1 MHRFFATLTT
11 SLLCVGLLPLIP
23 VSAAEIIFVEEM
35 YSSPVDAFSVTL
47 SQKTFRWSMRQPTGW
62 SDWQT
67 YEDDGDGAIG
77 AESEL
82 IMLPRETTGIRV
94 EGIKNSADIHEISVS
109 HEPAKPR
116 SAAVNGIAVGAL
128 SRSEWGA
135 DSSYLYTNTS
145 RTDDITPDADTTKSD
160 NGGSSGQGDQR
171 VQDCVRAQNEYPDE
185 FRYASTVQKD
195 AQGRSYLWPLQYSK
209 SVKMLVVHHSALVVQ
224 GDPRPSVER
233 VRAIYKY
240 HALTKGW
247 GDIGYHYVIDENG
260 QVYEGRQGG
269 EYVVGGHAYCN
280 NTGTVG
286 IVLLGNFEIEQ
297 PSQAQAKSLQSL
309 LLDLSKTYKINLQS
323 SVTFHGKKFDAP
335 IVRHKDLL
343 STLCPGYYLSNAF
356 SHIVQNVRDGKPN
369 AAVSFPPL
377 PTATSSPTATPVL
390 SSPQGLQEGIAF
402 TGRTTISINPGGK
415 QRLSFTYTAGP
426 GGAYEGKRVA
436 DVRIS
441 SPDIIL
447 SVDNGITWVPITKG
461 VLLPSDLPAYETISL
476 QMVIEAPMNA
486 GEYWMEIG
494 GIHFTISVSGRR
506 ARTGNYV
513 SPFTAQTMQIV
524 RPRPVRQ
531 STVLNPRVRPQSRR
545 SLSSSISSTESTP
558 AVTVPFQTTPSVS
571 PASTSDIRIR
581 LSADTNP
588 TIRFASSGQIDHQ
601 RVAAGTAV
609 SLFSKNG
616 MCEAQKNGERFTS
629 GSNLRFAAASDMLI
643 VEGIKGLTRSYH
655 GTIECRVLDG
665 SLVLINEL
673 PLEAYMAGISEEPD
687 TELYEK
693 QRAFAIAARTYA
705 AYYMNPDTR
714 KFPGKPYDGSDN
726 PANFQAYAGV
736 GIEAANPRWV
746 QAVTST
752 ANQVL
757 QYQNKIF
764 KPAYFS
770 SDDGRTRSPAE
781 IGWKNFPAAEIFAS
795 KPDPWCEG
803 LTLRGHGVGMSGC
816 GAKGQ
821 AQEGRS
827 AEQILQYYYPG
838 ARITQL

>member
-11 SLLCVGLLPLIP
+11 CLLCAGLLPVIP
-23 VSAAEIIFVEEM
+23 ASAAETIFVEEV

-67 YEDDGDGAIG
+67 YDDDGDGTIG

-82 IMLPRETTGIRV
+82 IMLPRDTTGIRV
-94 EGIKNSADIHEISVS
+94 EDIKNSADIHEISVS

-116 SAAVNGIAVGAL
+116 SVSVNGIAVGAL
-128 SRSEWGA
+128 SRFEWGA
-135 DSSYLYTNTS
+135 DASYLYAGAMKN
-145 RTDDITPDADTTKSD
+145 DQPPPDPDAVRSD
-160 NGGSSGQGDQR
+160 NGGFSGQSDQR
-171 VQDCVRAQNEYPDE
+171 VQDCAQAQKNYPEE
-185 FRYASTVQKD
+185 FRYASTVSKD
-195 AQGRSYLWPLQYSK
+195 PQGRSYLWPLQYSK

-297 PSQAQAKSLQSL
+297 PTQAQAKGLQSL

-343 STLCPGYYLSNAF
+343 STLCPGYYLSSAF
-356 SHIVQNVRDGKPN
+356 SQIVQNVRDGRPS

-377 PTATSSPTATPVL
+377 PTATSSPSVTPVL

-402 TGRTTISINPGGK
+402 TGRTSISINPGGK

-436 DVRIS
+436 DVKIS

-494 GIHFTISVSGRR
+494 GLHFTISVSGRR

-545 SLSSSISSTESTP
+545 TLSSPASSITTP
-558 AVTVPFQTTPSVS
+558 SVVVPFQTISNTSS
-571 PASTSDIRIR
+571 SNTSDIRIR
-581 LSADTNP
+581 LSADSNP
-588 TIRFASSGQIDHQ
+588 TIRFASSGQIDNQ
-601 RVAAGTAV
+601 RIAAGTAL

-616 MCEAQKNGERFTS
+616 MCEAQRS
-629 GSNLRFAAASDMLI
+629 GQHIASGNPVRISSSSDILT

-655 GTIECRVLDG
+655 GIIECRVLDG

-673 PLEAYMAGISEEPD
+673 PLEEYMAGISEEPD

-714 KFPGKPYDGSDN
+714 KFAGMPYDGSDD

-736 GIEAANPRWV
+736 GTEAANPRWV

-757 QYQNKIF
+757 RYQNKIF

-795 KPDPWCEG
+795 KQDPWCTG

-827 AEQILQYYYPG
+827 AAQILQYYYPG